1 MNLMIKTG
9 ALRSNP
15 QVKFTSAAADV
26 LTYAVAD
33 CELGKVLV
41 ARSAKGVC
49 SILLGDDAEEL
60 RADLANRFP
69 QSTLIPSKTAVMDDV
84 AKVLLYIEKPSHGLH
99 LTLDMRGTPFQRR
112 VWEKLKAIH
121 AGRTVSYMEL
131 ARWLARSPIRGP
143 SPAPARPIRS
153 RWPSCATVSSVT
165 TATWLAIAGASSA
178 SAHLSTRKPWHEQN
192 CAQGS
197 LGLCGYVRG
206 STGCRL

>member
-131 ARWLARSPIRGP
+131 ARWLSPLANPRAVA
-143 SPAPARPIRS
+143 SACAANPI
-153 RWPSCATVSSVT
+153 A
-165 TATWLAIAGASSA
+165 LAIPCHRVVRNNGDLAGYRWGIE
-178 SAHLSTRKPWHEQN
+178 RKRTLIHKE
-192 CAQGS
+192 AMA
-197 LGLCGYVRG
+197 
-206 STGCRL
+206 